1 VRPAGNPLNFP
12 CGKSSPHFPFLAEA
26 DKADFEYYHSLTP
39 EQRLDILGEL
49 IRRAHPDK
57 TGQRIEKVCR
67 IIKLQED

>member
-1 VRPAGNPLNFP
+1 VEKVARKFH
-12 CGKSSPHFPFLAEA
+12 SFAEA

-49 IRRAHPDK
+49 IARAQPDK
-57 TGQRIEKVCR
+57 TGQRIEKISR

>member
-1 VRPAGNPLNFP
+1 MRVEKVVRIF
-12 CGKSSPHFPFLAEA
+12 SSFAEA
-26 DKADFEYYHSLTP
+26 DKADRESYQSFPP

-49 IRRAHPDK
+49 IARAYPDK

>member
-1 VRPAGNPLNFP
+1 MEKVARKFH
-12 CGKSSPHFPFLAEA
+12 SFAEA

-49 IRRAHPDK
+49 IARAQPDK
-57 TGQRIEKVCR
+57 TGQRIEKVSR